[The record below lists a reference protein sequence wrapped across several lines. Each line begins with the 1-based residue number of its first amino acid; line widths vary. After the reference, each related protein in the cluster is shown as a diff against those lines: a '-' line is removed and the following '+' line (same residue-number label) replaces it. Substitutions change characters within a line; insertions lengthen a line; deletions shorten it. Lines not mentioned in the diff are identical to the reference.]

1 MKSPTLPFCLAGT
14 ALIAIAFGIAANA
27 KPDREPVDTTTQV
40 PAWLGVAT
48 APVDEVVAAQLD
60 LPEGIG
66 AAVKVVIP
74 DSPAEAAG
82 INKHDILFEID
93 GEAVKSPEHLGDL
106 IRKKSTGD
114 PVELSVIQ
122 RGEKKSLNLKLGKR
136 PAHLQE
142 EAEKN
147 PKPFG
152 NRIELGDLGGL
163 DFEMLPFKG
172 NDAAFGNF
180 QQQIEKMRK
189 QMEMHLEGMFELEQ
203 FDNPLPGA
211 GRIMGSSSM
220 MFSNEEGSIEIR
232 SKDGKTDITA
242 KDPEGGIIYE
252 GAVNTEEEIAK
263 LPENLRKKLE
273 EFKQSSNGLSFK
285 GFRFGEPQLKVPG
298 LKKPQ
303 KQKDTPIPP
312 AEKDGKKIRL

>member
-1 MKSPTLPFCLAGT
+1 MTNSITISLFSIS
-14 ALIAIAFGIAANA
+14 ALIAINLGISANA
-27 KPDREPVDTTTQV
+27 KPEPQSGNPETTQ

-66 AAVKVVIP
+66 AAVKMVIP

-82 INKHDILFEID
+82 IRKHDIFFEIG
-93 GEAVKSPEHLGDL
+93 GEPVKSPEHLGEL
-106 IRKKSTGD
+106 IRKKSSGES
-114 PVELSVIQ
+114 VEVAVIQ
-122 RGEKKSLNLKLGKR
+122 RGEKKALNLTLGQR
-136 PAHLQE
+136 PAHLQNNE
-142 EAEKN
+142 VENEN
-147 PKPFG
+147 PFG

-163 DFEMLPFKG
+163 DFEILPFKG
-172 NDAAFGNF
+172 NDAAMGNF

-203 FDNPLPGA
+203 FDNMLPGA
-211 GRIMGSSSM
+211 GRIMGSRTM

-232 SKDGKTDITA
+232 SKDGKTNLTA
-242 KDPEGGIIYE
+242 KDPAGEIIYE

-263 LPENLRKKLE
+263 LPENLRNKLK
-273 EFKQSSNGLSFK
+273 EFKKSSNGLSFE
-285 GFRFGEPQLKVPG
+285 GFQLGNPRLKVPG
-298 LKKPQ
+298 LKNKNPQ
-303 KQKDTPIPP
+303 KNNPIPP

>member
-1 MKSPTLPFCLAGT
+1 MTNSITLSLFSIS
-14 ALIAIAFGIAANA
+14 ALIAINLGISANA
-27 KPDREPVDTTTQV
+27 KPESQSGNPETPQ

-66 AAVKVVIP
+66 AAVKMVIP

-82 INKHDILFEID
+82 IRKHDIFFEIG
-93 GEAVKSPEHLGDL
+93 GEPVKSPEHLGEL
-106 IRKKSTGD
+106 IRKKSSGES
-114 PVELSVIQ
+114 VEVAIIQ
-122 RGEKKSLNLKLGKR
+122 RGEKKALNLTLGQR
-136 PAHLQE
+136 PAHLQNN
-142 EAEKN
+142 EAEN
-147 PKPFG
+147 ENPFG

-172 NDAAFGNF
+172 NDAAMGNF
-180 QQQIEKMRK
+180 QKQIEKMRK

-203 FDNPLPGA
+203 FDNMLPGA
-211 GRIMGSSSM
+211 GRIMGSRTM

-232 SKDGKTDITA
+232 SKDGKTNLTA
-242 KDPEGGIIYE
+242 KDPAGEIIYE

-263 LPENLRKKLE
+263 LPENLRNKLK
-273 EFKQSSNGLSFK
+273 EFKKSSNGLSFE
-285 GFRFGEPQLKVPG
+285 GFQLGNPRLKVPG
-298 LKKPQ
+298 LKKKKPQ
-303 KQKDTPIPP
+303 KDNPIPP

>member
-1 MKSPTLPFCLAGT
+1 MKSPALLSLLSGT
-14 ALIAIAFGIAANA
+14 ALLAIALGLAAHA
-27 KPDREPVDTTTQV
+27 KPEPQAVDPGTNK

-66 AAVKVVIP
+66 AAVKMVIP
-74 DSPAEAAG
+74 DSPAQKAG
-82 INKHDILFEID
+82 ISKHDILFEIE
-93 GEAVKSPEHLGDL
+93 GEPVKSPEHLGEL
-106 IRKKSTGD
+106 IRKKSTGES
-114 PVELSVIQ
+114 VEIAVIQ
-122 RGEKKSLNLKLGKR
+122 RGEKKSLNLTLGQR
-136 PAHLQE
+136 PAHLQD
-142 EAEKN
+142 EAEAN
-147 PKPFG
+147 VKPFG
-152 NRIELGDLGGL
+152 NRIDLGDLGGL

-172 NDAAFGNF
+172 NDAALGNF

-203 FDNPLPGA
+203 FDNLLPGA
-211 GRIMGSSSM
+211 GRIMGSRTM

-232 SKDGKTDITA
+232 SKDGKTNLTA
-242 KDPEGGIIYE
+242 KDPAGEIIYE

-273 EFKQSSNGLSFK
+273 EFKKSSNGLSFE
-285 GFRFGEPQLKVPG
+285 GFRFGDPQLKVPG
-298 LKKPQ
+298 LKDKEP
-303 KQKDTPIPP
+303 KKDNPVPP

>member
-1 MKSPTLPFCLAGT
+1 MKSPALLSLLSGT
-14 ALIAIAFGIAANA
+14 ALLAIALGIAAHA
-27 KPDREPVDTTTQV
+27 KPDPQAVDPGTKK

-66 AAVKVVIP
+66 AAVKMVIP
-74 DSPAEAAG
+74 DSPAEKAG
-82 INKHDILFEID
+82 ISKHDILFEIE
-93 GEAVKSPEHLGDL
+93 GEPVKSPEHLGEL
-106 IRKKSTGD
+106 IRKKSTGES
-114 PVELSVIQ
+114 VELAVIQ
-122 RGEKKSLNLKLGKR
+122 RGEKKSLNLTLGHR
-136 PAHLQE
+136 PDHLQN
-142 EAEKN
+142 EAEEN
-147 PKPFG
+147 VKPFG

-172 NDAAFGNF
+172 NGAELGNF

-203 FDNPLPGA
+203 FDNLLPGA
-211 GRIMGSSSM
+211 GRIMGSRTM

-232 SKDGKTDITA
+232 SKDGKTNLTA
-242 KDPEGGIIYE
+242 KDPAGEIIYE

-263 LPENLRKKLE
+263 LPENLRNKLK
-273 EFKQSSNGLSFK
+273 EFKKSSNGLSFE
-285 GFRFGEPQLKVPG
+285 GFQLGNPRLKVPG
-298 LKKPQ
+298 LKNKKPQ
-303 KQKDTPIPP
+303 KDNPIPP